1 MKPFS
6 NIKSVNFK
14 FVLLVARVLA
24 MLALLLFVGSIGS
37 AVWFT
42 LTNNPWIALSFPI
55 AAWSVFLFVVASV
68 VALLTSIEEH
78 LRMQEIRDVRN
89 GRV

>member
-1 MKPFS
+1 
-6 NIKSVNFK
+6 
-14 FVLLVARVLA
+14 
-24 MLALLLFVGSIGS
+24 
-37 AVWFT
+37 

-55 AAWSVFLFVVASV
+55 AAWSVFLFIVASV